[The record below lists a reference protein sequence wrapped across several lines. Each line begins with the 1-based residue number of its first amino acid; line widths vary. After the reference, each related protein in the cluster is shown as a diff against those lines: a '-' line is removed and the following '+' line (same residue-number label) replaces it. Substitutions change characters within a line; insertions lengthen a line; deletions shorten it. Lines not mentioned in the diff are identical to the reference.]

1 MGRMTQEERWITNY
15 EEVMLFIKE
24 NGRNLSKYNL
34 EERRLYT
41 WVKHQRKVMN
51 KGEMRPERVSLFRE
65 LMEMMG
71 QYRWKNQYE

>member
-1 MGRMTQEERWITNY
+1 
-15 EEVMLFIKE
+15 MLTFIKE

-51 KGEMRPERVSLFRE
+51 TGALKPERVKAFKE
-65 LMEMMG
+65 LMAQKE
-71 QYRWKNQYE
+71 RCKRVNQYQ

>member
-1 MGRMTQEERWITNY
+1 MTQEEKWNTNY
-15 EEVMLFIKE
+15 EAVLTFIKE

-51 KGEMRPERVSLFRE
+51 TEALKPERVKAFKE
-65 LMEMMG
+65 LMAQMER
-71 QYRWKNQYE
+71 YKRVNQYQ

>member
-1 MGRMTQEERWITNY
+1 MTHEERWITSY

-51 KGEMRPERVSLFRE
+51 AGEMRPERIVQFKKLLE
-65 LMEMMG
+65 QTE
-71 QYRWKNQYE
+71 QYKHVNQYQ

>member
-1 MGRMTQEERWITNY
+1 MTHEERWITSY

-51 KGEMRPERVSLFRE
+51 AGEMRLERIEQFAKL
-65 LMEMMG
+65 LEMTER
-71 QYRWKNQYE
+71 YRRKNQYE